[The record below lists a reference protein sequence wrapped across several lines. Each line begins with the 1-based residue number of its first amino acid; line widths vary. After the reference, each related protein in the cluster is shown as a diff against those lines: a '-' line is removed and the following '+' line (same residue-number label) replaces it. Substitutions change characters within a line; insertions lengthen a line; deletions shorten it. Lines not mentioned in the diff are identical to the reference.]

1 MTGRALRLSAVLV
14 LSAVGV
20 AAAGAAAETGGDL
33 FPESRL
39 ITPAQG
45 VLLNSWAKQ
54 PAEQQWKLCYTSLT
68 MDKTPA
74 EFHKLCD
81 QYKPTVTVAHNSGG
95 RPGRCKGKWKYQ
107 DGMDGDGSIFCSPI
121 GSTCQD
127 PAGGPPGPKCPD
139 GGHGSGKC
147 VGVCTLGKFP
157 AQCSGLGSPCGPT
170 NPGNF
175 TFGGYADDTW
185 SGDRVLKG
193 TSASFIFGLGPGEP
207 GHFGQP
213 GQWVGGSF
221 FPAWGGASSI
231 PGLPNGDGLW
241 IGGCSMWNPTGE
253 GPPGTDGSC
262 SHALCGGGG
271 NWGETELEVWRQVC
285 HAAADCGSHQSC
297 NQTDGSCHCESGWSG
312 VGCGTCDKKHF
323 CSGRGSCVLPSSGDT
338 PPCHCDAG
346 YSGADCSTFAGSPLF
361 PETKIIS
368 PEWGTALDIWTN
380 TTGQVWKLCYSS
392 DTMTKTPAEF
402 HKRCDQYNK
411 TVTVAH
417 NSLGPGSSGTMGRP
431 DSLIGRTFGGFVRS
445 CPQFS
450 CFSSVLVPL

>member
-54 PAEQQWKLCYTSLT
+54 PAEQHWKLCYTSLT

-175 TFGGYADDTW
+175 TFGGFVRPSPSLHSPPPRSDLPLMLCIVAHP
-185 SGDRVLKG
+185 S
-193 TSASFIFGLGPGEP
+193 S
-207 GHFGQP
+207 
-213 GQWVGGSF
+213 
-221 FPAWGGASSI
+221 PAASS
-231 PGLPNGDGLW
+231 PPF
-241 IGGCSMWNPTGE
+241 CS
-253 GPPGTDGSC
+253 SC
-262 SHALCGGGG
+262 
-271 NWGETELEVWRQVC
+271 R
-285 HAAADCGSHQSC
+285 
-297 NQTDGSCHCESGWSG
+297 SGW
-312 VGCGTCDKKHF
+312 
-323 CSGRGSCVLPSSGDT
+323 L
-338 PPCHCDAG
+338 
-346 YSGADCSTFAGSPLF
+346 
-361 PETKIIS
+361 
-368 PEWGTALDIWTN
+368 
-380 TTGQVWKLCYSS
+380 
-392 DTMTKTPAEF
+392 
-402 HKRCDQYNK
+402 
-411 TVTVAH
+411 
-417 NSLGPGSSGTMGRP
+417 
-431 DSLIGRTFGGFVRS
+431 
-445 CPQFS
+445 
-450 CFSSVLVPL
+450 